1 MSILKRP
8 IVTEKTAALMDKNVP
23 QYGFVVDI
31 NSSKAEIKS
40 EVERIYE
47 VEVERVRTMI
57 VRGKTR
63 SRYSKRGVV
72 HGKKPNFKKAIIT
85 LKQGSEIDFYKHI

>member
-8 IVTEKTAALMDKNVP
+8 VITEKTADLMDKNVP

-31 NSSKAEIKS
+31 KASKTEIKAEI
-40 EVERIYE
+40 ERIYE

-57 VRGKTR
+57 VRGKGR
-63 SRYSKRGVV
+63 SRYSKRGVI
-72 HGKKPNFKKAIIT
+72 HGKKPNIKKAIIT
-85 LKQGSEIDFYKHI
+85 LKEGSEIDFYKHI